1 VTDPAL
7 PAGDLLLPPPGD
19 PAAADAG
26 LLPEPVTDPSAGGQA
41 AEAGGELLP
50 PPVAA
55 EAGDLLPPPV
65 DAGLLPDPGAVPP
78 DGQAAATGDLLP
90 PPADGGLLPEPTLE
104 AGVAPDAAPAG
115 DAVPAE
121 GLPPVAMPGEA
132 IVKMVITNASAVP
145 LDVFIDPPAGGD
157 PMFVVTVDPE
167 YSIVQPTNAGRTWRL
182 AQNDEWLG
190 SLVTNAEPQQ
200 FFRFGG
206 AQ

>member
-1 VTDPAL
+1 V
-7 PAGDLLLPPPGD
+7 LPP
-19 PAAADAG
+19 ADAG
-26 LLPEPVTDPSAGGQA
+26 LLPEPGAVPPADGQA
-41 AEAGGELLP
+41 A
-50 PPVAA
+50 A
-55 EAGDLLPPPV
+55 EGDLLPPPV
-65 DAGLLPDPGAVPP
+65 DAGLLPEPGAVPP
-78 DGQAAATGDLLP
+78 DGQAAAEGDLLP
-90 PPADGGLLPEPTLE
+90 PPVDAGLLPEPVLPPADGQAAAEGELLPPPVDAGLLPEPTLD
-104 AGVAPDAAPAG
+104 AGVAPDAAPPADG
-115 DAVPAE
+115 AAE

-132 IVKMVITNASAVP
+132 IVKVVITNASAVP

-200 FFRFGG
+200 FFRFEA

>member
-1 VTDPAL
+1 VATTE
-7 PAGDLLLPPPGD
+7 GDLLPPP
-19 PAAADAG
+19 ADAG
-26 LLPEPVTDPSAGGQA
+26 LLPDPGALPPDGQA
-41 AEAGGELLP
+41 AAT
-50 PPVAA
+50 
-55 EAGDLLPPPV
+55 GDLLPPPV
-65 DAGLLPDPGAVPP
+65 DAGLLPDPGALPP
-78 DGQAAATGDLLP
+78 EGQAAATGDLLP
-90 PPADGGLLPEPTLE
+90 PPVDAGLLPEPTIE
-104 AGVAPDAAPAG
+104 AAVPPDAAPPG
-115 DAVPAE
+115 DAAVDE

-132 IVKMVITNASAVP
+132 IVKMVITNASAAP

-200 FFRFGG
+200 FFRFGD